1 VSIANTVGGFVA
13 GLTATETVGGQVLD
27 PGAALARALSVF
39 NWIGGIAMVL
49 GLGFLAL
56 SPVLKR
62 WSHGADETTNAEDAA
77 NAG

>member
-27 PGAALARALSVF
+27 PGAALARSLAVF
-39 NWIGGIAMVL
+39 NWIGGIAMAL

-62 WSHGADETTNAEDAA
+62 WSHGADETMNAEDAA
-77 NAG
+77 SAG